1 MGAAANVV
9 LIDPALV
16 GVENST
22 GRGGSLQPGDTAP
35 SATFSLT
42 LTGVKVLA
50 NQAQGDGAG
59 IYTASPMTATNLV
72 VSGNTSTTNGGG
84 MYNEGNTSITNS
96 TFSGNKAEGGGG
108 IFLTGANTVTISGTT
123 LSGNRAVGGGAV
135 SARSGVAVNLTNST
149 ISGNLAD
156 DVGAGYY
163 TNSQATMRFVT
174 IANNIA
180 SADSP
185 AAGVGINTFP
195 SGTIALSLKNVLLS
209 ANKKGWD
216 SIAEP
221 NGPADPSSLLSANCG
236 YTGGASGSITSAGY
250 NLSNDT
256 SCTAGLNQ
264 IASDKNNVDP
274 KLDVLA
280 LNSPGLTQTHA
291 LLTGSPALGAGGAV
305 VGVTVDQRGI
315 TRDATPDI
323 GAYEVP
329 TPPVTPPAA
338 SGGGG
343 GGCSVNPN
351 AQFDGGLLGLLAAA
365 LGGLMLRRR
374 RSGARN

>member
-1 MGAAANVV
+1 
-9 LIDPALV
+9 
-16 GVENST
+16 
-22 GRGGSLQPGDTAP
+22 
-35 SATFSLT
+35 
-42 LTGVKVLA
+42 
-50 NQAQGDGAG
+50 
-59 IYTASPMTATNLV
+59 
-72 VSGNTSTTNGGG
+72 
-84 MYNEGNTSITNS
+84 MYNEGNASITNS

-108 IFLTGANTVTISGTT
+108 MFLTGANTVTISGTT
-123 LSGNRAVGGGAV
+123 LSGNRAIGGGAV

-195 SGTIALSLKNVLLS
+195 SGSAALSLKNVLLS
-209 ANKKGWD
+209 GNKKGWD
-216 SIAEP
+216 PIAEP
-221 NGPADPSSLLSANCG
+221 NGPADPSLLLSANCG
-236 YTGGASGSITSAGY
+236 YTGGASGSIMSAGY
-250 NLSNDT
+250 NLSSDT

-291 LLTGSPALGAGGAV
+291 LLAGSPALGAGMAV

-323 GAYEVP
+323 GAYEEPTPPV

-343 GGCSVNPN
+343 GVV
-351 AQFDGGLLGLLAAA
+351 A
-365 LGGLMLRRR
+365 
-374 RSGARN
+374 